1 MKAFCSIEITK
12 ASFKKS
18 SYVVIDFHQSSNSTT
33 DTKSLDGTLNLNF
46 AVWGLLSLEKYIAEI
61 GEKSLSCGL
70 L

>member
-1 MKAFCSIEITK
+1 M
-12 ASFKKS
+12 SF
-18 SYVVIDFHQSSNSTT
+18 IDNRN
-33 DTKSLDGTLNLNF
+33 LDETLNLIF